1 MVWPSPAVFAGPGP
15 ALALDGENIVFG
27 KVLQG
32 YDTMTAITS
41 VPTFRPFNERIQ
53 SFNKL
58 ASFLKDERA
67 DRVRAKWG
75 KPLKAIVIM
84 GAGMA

>member
-1 MVWPSPAVFAGPGP
+1 MLLFFWYAGPGP
-15 ALALDGENIVFG
+15 ASSLDGENIVFG

-41 VPTFRPFNERIQ
+41 VPTFRPYNERIM

-58 ASFLKDERA
+58 ASFLKDDRA

-75 KPLKAIVIM
+75 KPLKAVVITA
-84 GAGMA
+84 AGMA